1 MGEEGFGMTRLYT
14 LVGTALGSY
23 AGWWL
28 GAQVGLM
35 TAFLLGIVGTGAG
48 FYFGRRIA
56 QHYQP

>member
-1 MGEEGFGMTRLYT
+1 MTRLYT
-14 LVGTALGSY
+14 LIGTAVGSY

-35 TAFLLGIVGTGAG
+35 MAFVLGIVGTGAG